1 MAAELS
7 LAGAAGN
14 IGTSMLWEGDRWPC
28 SPTPLLS
35 PWYAVHPLHLLLY
48 RQPHTSGRKE
58 LVQLRW
64 WEHRVCSVPCS
75 HLCIIWGVLVGWQP
89 HLCRAGTR
97 SPPCPSGW
105 CCCSRSGAGRSSSCR
120 EPRPQGGFQAW
131 LSARIPHSHPVL
143 ALGGGRWTWAG
154 SQVDFR
160 QNNSSWIVLQAEVLL
175 QVPMDSAKAWSP
187 SSTVKHCLKIPD
199 LQLAWLSAPMPSNL
213 CTGEQRLHPATLC
226 NAASTSTA
234 LL

>member
-1 MAAELS
+1 MPRGSGTSTELHRAWHSTGVVCSEDFLQSQGVIPVDRSLRAWLQSS

-143 ALGGGRWTWAG
+143 ALGGG
-154 SQVDFR
+154 QVDMG
-160 QNNSSWIVLQAEVLL
+160 WVTGGLQA
-175 QVPMDSAKAWSP
+175 K
-187 SSTVKHCLKIPD
+187 
-199 LQLAWLSAPMPSNL
+199 
-213 CTGEQRLHPATLC
+213 
-226 NAASTSTA
+226 
-234 LL
+234 